1 MDTGTLIGLLAIGFA
16 AGMLGGLVGVGGGIL
31 FVPGLIIFL
40 HEPVLTATS
49 TSLVA
54 VVIVAI
60 VAAWRQR
67 GYGNVRLKDAALVAL
82 LSPVG
87 VLIGWAVSNAVPER
101 AIELSFA
108 AFQIYMAYGL
118 LRGKKNAAPP
128 EEPVAA

>member
-1 MDTGTLIGLLAIGFA
+1 MDAGTLIGLLAIGFA

-40 HEPVLTATS
+40 HEPVLQATS

-54 VVIVAI
+54 VVVVAI

-67 GYGNVRLKDAALVAL
+67 GYGNVRLKDALWVAV
-82 LSPVG
+82 LSPIG
-87 VLIGWAVSNAVPER
+87 VLIGWLVSNNVPER

-118 LRGKKNAAPP
+118 LRGKKAAPP
-128 EEPVAA
+128 EEPVPA